1 MSDRN
6 DGAGRK
12 LFAEALAGRW
22 PQLARRV
29 AAPIRIA
36 VHGRPGVGA
45 ATVQAALTGAGLH
58 VVADDDAEID
68 VLVVAEVAKRED
80 LSRAYDVAVLN
91 KADLTGFGPG
101 GPLAAAQRRC
111 RGVTALLGVPTE
123 PMVALLAVAALD
135 PAILA
140 DSLVDA
146 LRVLVDEPADLRS
159 PDQFVACAH
168 RLPREVRQRL
178 VGLLD
183 LFGIAHGVV
192 VLRQDRCAGALELRA
207 ELRRVSRID
216 EVVASITS
224 AVAEAGY
231 RRVLAV
237 ADELQV
243 PAITDAQIAA
253 FLAADDTVLARM
265 AAAVD
270 VVEGAGLRVDPAD
283 DAAAHLRRAVHWRQ
297 LADAP
302 LGALHRDCAADI
314 ARGSLRLLASAHG
327 VP

>member
-1 MSDRN
+1 
-6 DGAGRK
+6 
-12 LFAEALAGRW
+12 
-22 PQLARRV
+22 
-29 AAPIRIA
+29 
-36 VHGRPGVGA
+36 
-45 ATVQAALTGAGLH
+45 
-58 VVADDDAEID
+58 
-68 VLVVAEVAKRED
+68 
-80 LSRAYDVAVLN
+80 
-91 KADLTGFGPG
+91 
-101 GPLAAAQRRC
+101 
-111 RGVTALLGVPTE
+111 
-123 PMVALLAVAALD
+123 
-135 PAILA
+135 
-140 DSLVDA
+140 
-146 LRVLVDEPADLRS
+146 
-159 PDQFVACAH
+159 
-168 RLPREVRQRL
+168 
-178 VGLLD
+178 
-183 LFGIAHGVV
+183 VV
-192 VLRQDRCAGALELRA
+192 VLRQDRRAGALELRA

-302 LGALHRDCAADI
+302 LRALHRDCAADI

>member
-6 DGAGRK
+6 GGAGRK
-12 LFAEALAGRW
+12 LFAEALAALW

-45 ATVQAALTGAGLH
+45 ATVRAALAGAGLH
-58 VVADDDAEID
+58 VVADDAEVD
-68 VLVVAEVAKRED
+68 VLVVAEVAKPED
-80 LSRAYDVAVLN
+80 LTKAYDMAVLN

-111 RGVTALLGVPTE
+111 LGVTALLGVPTE
-123 PMVALLAVAALD
+123 PIVALLAVAALN
-135 PAILA
+135 PAVLDDA
-140 DSLVDA
+140 LVDA

-178 VGLLD
+178 VSALD

-192 VLRQDRCAGALELRA
+192 VLRQDRRAGAPELRA

-231 RRVLAV
+231 RRVLTV
-237 ADELQV
+237 VDELQG

-270 VVEGAGLRVDPAD
+270 VVEAAGLRVDPAD

-297 LADAP
+297 RADAP
-302 LGALHRDCAADI
+302 LRALHRDCAADI
-314 ARGSLRLLASAHG
+314 ARGSLRLLASAQC